1 MESLLPVGLL
11 IWDGE
16 PILDKYVTISELIE
30 EFSLELIS
38 GENGLQRRVNTPEI
52 NRPGLALAGFLMHFP
67 VERVQVLG
75 RTEMAFLSSMSE
87 DEVFRRITALC
98 QAGPVPCMVV
108 TRELELRPA
117 LRSAMQQAL
126 VPLLRTTSSTPKF
139 VGQLTTFLD
148 LRLAPEILV
157 HGVLVDVYG
166 IGILMTG
173 ASGIGKSETALE
185 LLKRGHRMVA
195 DDAVEIRQI
204 SDDTLVGTA
213 PPLLQHLLEIRGLG
227 VLNAMT
233 LFGAGAIRTHKR
245 IEMIIELEAW
255 QDDRPY
261 DRLGLDEEK
270 RKIHDVELTCLT
282 VPVRPGRNL
291 AIIIEVAAM
300 NQRLKRMGYNA
311 ARELSEK
318 LMSSMEEQEF

>member
-1 MESLLPVGLL
+1 MDFSMSGF
-11 IWDGE
+11 
-16 PILDKYVTISELIE
+16 VTVAQLVEEL
-30 EFSLELIS
+30 SLELIGS
-38 GENGLQRRVNTPEI
+38 GIGLARTINSEEI
-52 NRPGLALAGFLMHFP
+52 NRPGLGLAGFLVYYP
-67 VERVQVLG
+67 ADRVQVLG
-75 RTEMAFLSSMSE
+75 RTELAFLNSIDAMDARERLS
-87 DEVFRRITALC
+87 RICSFEQT
-98 QAGPVPCMVV
+98 PCIVV
-108 TRELELRPA
+108 TRNQEISDELREEA
-117 LRSAMQQAL
+117 ERCGI
-126 VPLLRTTSSTPKF
+126 PLLRTRLSTPKF
-139 VGQLTTFLD
+139 IAQITTFLE
-148 LRLAPEILV
+148 LHLAPETLV

-173 ASGIGKSETALE
+173 SSGIGKSETALE

-204 SDDTLVGTA
+204 SEDTLVGMA

-233 LFGAGAIRTHKR
+233 LFGAGAIRTHKK
-245 IEMIIELEAW
+245 IEMIVELEAW
-255 QDDRPY
+255 QDDRSY

-270 RKIHDVELTCLT
+270 RRILDVDLTCLII
-282 VPVRPGRNL
+282 PVRPGRNL

-318 LMSSMEEQEF
+318 LMSSMDAHED

>member
-1 MESLLPVGLL
+1 MDKFVTVQELMEELPLSLVGETEGLERPVA
-11 IWDGE
+11 
-16 PILDKYVTISELIE
+16 SA
-30 EFSLELIS
+30 
-38 GENGLQRRVNTPEI
+38 EI
-52 NRPGLALAGFLMHFP
+52 NRPGLALAGFLMYYP
-67 VERVQVLG
+67 SERVQVLG
-75 RTEMAFLSSMSE
+75 RTEMAFLSSLSE
-87 DEVFRRITALC
+87 SDRKERVARLCTYSNTPCLVITR
-98 QAGPVPCMVV
+98 GMEPD
-108 TRELELRPA
+108 TD
-117 LRSAMQQAL
+117 
-126 VPLLRTTSSTPKF
+126 LLREADAAGIPVLRTRQSTPKF
-139 VGQLTTFLD
+139 IAQLTTLLE
-148 LRLAPEILV
+148 LRLAPETLV

-204 SDDTLVGTA
+204 SEDTLVGSA

-245 IEMIIELEAW
+245 IEMIVELEAW
-255 QDDRPY
+255 QDDRSY
-261 DRLGLDEEK
+261 DRLGLDDNK
-270 RKIHDVELTCLT
+270 HKILDVELTSLV

-300 NQRLKRMGYNA
+300 NQRLKRMGYHA

-318 LMSSMEEQEF
+318 LMSSMEEQDD

>member
-1 MESLLPVGLL
+1 M
-11 IWDGE
+11 
-16 PILDKYVTISELIE
+16 DKYVTVAELIE

-38 GENGLQRRVNTPEI
+38 GETGLQRRVRTPEI

-75 RTEMAFLSSMSE
+75 RTEMAFLSSMS
-87 DEVFRRITALC
+87 DEEVTRRVTDLC
-98 QAGPVPCMVV
+98 LAGPVPCLVV
-108 TRELELRPA
+108 TRDLELRPA
-117 LRSAMQQAL
+117 LRSAMQQAV

-255 QDDRPY
+255 QDDRSY

-270 RKIHDVELTCLT
+270 RRIHDIELTCLT

-318 LMSSMEEQEF
+318 LMSSMEEQEY

>member
-1 MESLLPVGLL
+1 MDFSMSGF
-11 IWDGE
+11 
-16 PILDKYVTISELIE
+16 VTVAQLVEEL
-30 EFSLELIS
+30 SLELIGS
-38 GENGLQRRVNTPEI
+38 GIGLARTINSEEI
-52 NRPGLALAGFLMHFP
+52 NRPGLGLAGFLVYYP
-67 VERVQVLG
+67 ADRVQVLG
-75 RTEMAFLSSMSE
+75 RTELAFLNSIDAMDARERLS
-87 DEVFRRITALC
+87 RICSFEQT
-98 QAGPVPCMVV
+98 PCIVV
-108 TRELELRPA
+108 TRNQEISDELREEA
-117 LRSAMQQAL
+117 ERCGI
-126 VPLLRTTSSTPKF
+126 PLLRTRLSTPKF
-139 VGQLTTFLD
+139 IAQITTFLE
-148 LRLAPEILV
+148 LHLAPETLV

-173 ASGIGKSETALE
+173 SSGIGKSETALE

-204 SDDTLVGTA
+204 SEDTLVGMA

-233 LFGAGAIRTHKR
+233 LFGAGAIRTHKK

-255 QDDRPY
+255 QDDRSY

-270 RKIHDVELTCLT
+270 RRILDVDLTCLII
-282 VPVRPGRNL
+282 PVRPGRNL

-318 LMSSMEEQEF
+318 LMSSMDAHED

>member
-1 MESLLPVGLL
+1 MERTVTMSKFVMVHELLEELSLQIAGAEVGM
-11 IWDGE
+11 E
-16 PILDKYVTISELIE
+16 RPITSE
-30 EFSLELIS
+30 
-38 GENGLQRRVNTPEI
+38 EI
-52 NRPGLALAGFLMHFP
+52 NRPGLALAGFLMYYP
-67 VERVQVLG
+67 AERVQVLG
-75 RTEMAFLSSMSE
+75 RTEMAYLSSLSRSE
-87 DEVFRRITALC
+87 RKERFARLC
-98 QAGPVPCMVV
+98 SYENTPCVIV
-108 TRELELRPA
+108 TRGMEA
-117 LRSAMQQAL
+117 DVDL
-126 VPLLRTTSSTPKF
+126 VAAANEVGLPILTTRLSTPKLIA
-139 VGQLTTFLD
+139 QLTTLLE
-148 LRLAPEILV
+148 LRLAPETLV

-173 ASGIGKSETALE
+173 SSGIGKSETALE

-195 DDAVEIRQI
+195 DDAVEIRQV
-204 SDDTLVGTA
+204 SEDQLVGSA

-233 LFGAGAIRTHKR
+233 LFGAGAIRTHKK
-245 IEMIIELEAW
+245 IEMMVELEAW

-261 DRLGLDEEK
+261 DRLGLDDTK
-270 RKIHDVELTCLT
+270 RTILGVELTSLV

-318 LMSSMEEQEF
+318 LMASIEEQDD

>member
-1 MESLLPVGLL
+1 MSGF
-11 IWDGE
+11 
-16 PILDKYVTISELIE
+16 VTVAQLVEEL
-30 EFSLELIS
+30 SLELIGS
-38 GENGLQRRVNTPEI
+38 GIGLARTINSEEI
-52 NRPGLALAGFLMHFP
+52 NRPGLGLAGFLVYYP
-67 VERVQVLG
+67 ADRVQVLG
-75 RTEMAFLSSMSE
+75 RTELAFLNSIDAMDARERLS
-87 DEVFRRITALC
+87 RICSFEQT
-98 QAGPVPCMVV
+98 PCIVV
-108 TRELELRPA
+108 TRNQEISDELREEA
-117 LRSAMQQAL
+117 ERCGI
-126 VPLLRTTSSTPKF
+126 PLLRTRLSTPKF
-139 VGQLTTFLD
+139 IAQITTFLE
-148 LRLAPEILV
+148 LHLAPETLV

-173 ASGIGKSETALE
+173 SSGIGKSETALE

-204 SDDTLVGTA
+204 SEDTLVGMA

-233 LFGAGAIRTHKR
+233 LFGAGAIRTHKK

-255 QDDRPY
+255 QDDRSY

-270 RKIHDVELTCLT
+270 RRILDVDLTCLII
-282 VPVRPGRNL
+282 PVRPGRNL

-318 LMSSMEEQEF
+318 LMSSMDAHED

>member
-1 MESLLPVGLL
+1 LPVGLL

>member
-1 MESLLPVGLL
+1 M
-11 IWDGE
+11 
-16 PILDKYVTISELIE
+16 DKYVTISELIE

>member
-1 MESLLPVGLL
+1 MELVEALRLEVVSGRQGL
-11 IWDGE
+11 E
-16 PILDKYVTISELIE
+16 RQVRS
-30 EFSLELIS
+30 S
-38 GENGLQRRVNTPEI
+38 EI
-52 NRPGLALAGFLMHFP
+52 NRPGLALAGFLKYHP
-67 VERVQVLG
+67 AERVQVLG
-75 RTEMAFLSSMSE
+75 RTEIAFLTEMNVDEATEQAARLCGFSE
-87 DEVFRRITALC
+87 T
-98 QAGPVPCMVV
+98 PCLVV
-108 TRELELRPA
+108 TRQMEIRSILEDA
-117 LRSAMQQAL
+117 CAKAGI
-126 VPLLRTTSSTPKF
+126 PLLRTPHSSPKF
-139 VGQLTTFLD
+139 IGQLTTFLE
-148 LRLAPEILV
+148 LHLAPEALV

-204 SDDTLVGTA
+204 SEDTLVGMA

-245 IEMIIELEAW
+245 LEMIIELEAW

-270 RKIHDVELTCLT
+270 RKILDVELTCIT

-318 LMSSMEEQEF
+318 LMSSMSEADE

>member
-1 MESLLPVGLL
+1 MSKFVMVHELLEELSLQIAGAEVGMER
-11 IWDGE
+11 
-16 PILDKYVTISELIE
+16 PITSE
-30 EFSLELIS
+30 
-38 GENGLQRRVNTPEI
+38 EI
-52 NRPGLALAGFLMHFP
+52 NRPGLALAGFLMYYP
-67 VERVQVLG
+67 AERVQVLG
-75 RTEMAFLSSMSE
+75 RTEMAYLSSLSRSE
-87 DEVFRRITALC
+87 RKERFARLC
-98 QAGPVPCMVV
+98 SYENTPCVIV
-108 TRELELRPA
+108 TRGMEA
-117 LRSAMQQAL
+117 DVDL
-126 VPLLRTTSSTPKF
+126 VAAANEVGLPILTTRLSTPKLIA
-139 VGQLTTFLD
+139 QLTTLLE
-148 LRLAPEILV
+148 LRLAPETLV

-173 ASGIGKSETALE
+173 SSGIGKSETALE

-195 DDAVEIRQI
+195 DDAVEIRQV
-204 SDDTLVGTA
+204 SEDQLVGSA

-233 LFGAGAIRTHKR
+233 LFGAGAIRTHKK
-245 IEMIIELEAW
+245 IEMMVELEAW

-261 DRLGLDEEK
+261 DRLGLDDTK
-270 RKIHDVELTCLT
+270 RTILGVELTSLV

-318 LMSSMEEQEF
+318 LMASIEEQDD